1 MIKQKTIR
9 KRARKAKEKVKDE
22 SQVTANGSERT
33 VKTEEIK
40 ETRKEK
46 IIGDANANIV
56 PHSKEDS
63 YVNKKD
69 SDSSFPEIERR
80 RHKRVKVKLHMI
92 YEDGKTGIK
101 TNVVDMSLGGAFL
114 EMPRPLKEGE
124 EIQLTPILPEM
135 GSETPDVHLKGRV
148 VRVVEYNL
156 PDMGSKVG
164 VGIEF
169 TNIGNNE
176 QRVLS
181 DIFRKNVSEAK
192 LEEEGGGKKQEH

>member
-1 MIKQKTIR
+1 
-9 KRARKAKEKVKDE
+9 
-22 SQVTANGSERT
+22 
-33 VKTEEIK
+33 
-40 ETRKEK
+40 
-46 IIGDANANIV
+46 
-56 PHSKEDS
+56 
-63 YVNKKD
+63 
-69 SDSSFPEIERR
+69 
-80 RHKRVKVKLHMI
+80 
-92 YEDGKTGIK
+92 
-101 TNVVDMSLGGAFL
+101 MSLGGSFL

-192 LEEEGGGKKQEH
+192 LEEGGGKKQEH